1 MSKIGAEVKQAGAE
15 SAGKPSKH
23 AWLCVSVAGRQAG
36 RQAHGHPPAAVMAG
50 GGQWASSCRSTRLVS
65 IHLWQ
70 NCSLSL
76 QPLISCS
83 SVSLGEWAALCCSEG
98 GESVCE

>member
-36 RQAHGHPPAAVMAG
+36 RQAGARPPPSCGHGRGRSVGLQLQEHQACQHPSLAELQSESAAPD
-50 GGQWASSCRSTRLVS
+50 QL
-65 IHLWQ
+65 
-70 NCSLSL
+70 
-76 QPLISCS
+76 
-83 SVSLGEWAALCCSEG
+83 
-98 GESVCE
+98 

>member
-36 RQAHGHPPAAVMAG
+36 ARPPPSYGHGRGRSAGLQLQEHQACQHPSLAELQSESAAPD
-50 GGQWASSCRSTRLVS
+50 QL
-65 IHLWQ
+65 
-70 NCSLSL
+70 
-76 QPLISCS
+76 
-83 SVSLGEWAALCCSEG
+83 
-98 GESVCE
+98 